1 MVGDLGHEAGLT
13 KLEEDAQAAAKAAG
27 RSQKEV
33 QGIYYSLYGGSAPDV
48 VRKHLNSGV
57 LAKMIAEKEKA
68 MLAIPTKDDELKNYL
83 QDPCYTY
90 VLLGA
95 CAMTLGCH
103 LPESYLAMLR
113 KVYTE
118 GGLMPD
124 ALNQMKQALFGPN
137 GYANDGTPYDLN
149 IRLLRLQQH
158 HDGTIYQLQTFCI
171 EACSDYTAL
180 SYTWGTVTPQFS
192 ILVDGKSLIS

>member
-13 KLEEDAQAAAKAAG
+13 KLEEYAQAAAKAAG
-27 RSQKEV
+27 RSEKEV

-57 LAKMIAEKEKA
+57 LAKMIAEKEEA
-68 MLAIPTKDDELKNYL
+68 MLAIPTKDDELRNCL

-103 LPESYLAMLR
+103 LPESYLAMLK

-137 GYANDGTPYDLN
+137 GYANDGTPYDFESKTL
-149 IRLLRLQQH
+149 
-158 HDGTIYQLQTFCI
+158 I
-171 EACSDYTAL
+171 ETANSMDCKDEEPNRAGFL
-180 SYTWGTVTPQFS
+180 A
-192 ILVDGKSLIS
+192 